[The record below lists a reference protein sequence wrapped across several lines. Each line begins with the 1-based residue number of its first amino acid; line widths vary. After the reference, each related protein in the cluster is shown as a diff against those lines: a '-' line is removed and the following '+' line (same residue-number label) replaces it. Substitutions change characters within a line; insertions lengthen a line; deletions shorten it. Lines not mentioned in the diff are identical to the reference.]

1 MPKRNS
7 LKTVQNAETLRR
19 VLEDAKKAAAAF
31 EHMQKGNPEA
41 RHFRISGEPGST
53 IDWIEITD
61 VEKREALC

>member
-1 MPKRNS
+1 MGKE
-7 LKTVQNAETLRR
+7 LTEKIIQDAEMLRR

-61 VEKREALC
+61 VEKREI